1 MSHSSFILKNDILYN
16 GIFYQILPKARKVLG
31 SALVAQWIPKL
42 KDTKHLGKV
51 VIKVRLTK
59 HNEIIY
65 DYFLPK

>member
-16 GIFYQILPKARKVLG
+16 RVFYQILPKTRKMLG
-31 SALVAQWIPKL
+31 SAPVARWIPKI
-42 KDTKHLGKV
+42 KNTKHLGKV